1 MKSRASQFSLFL
13 SALALWTTL
22 VAQTTSPAT
31 APAPIF
37 SDDFTHGLTNWLAES
52 EKPATITAKDG
63 ILTLDTPAGLTLWF
77 KPLLTGPLEISY
89 DARAIKAEPTP
100 GPNDRVSDLNCF
112 WMANDSRSTTNLFAT
127 PRSGKFPDYNP
138 LLCYY
143 VGLGGNNNTTT
154 RFRRYIGDATD
165 RPLLPQ
171 NDLRT
176 PDTLLTPNT
185 WQHIRLVANGHLIQ
199 FFRDNKKLFE
209 LNDPAPYTTG
219 HFAFRT
225 TKSHLEFR
233 NFKVTPLPPAPH

>member
-1 MKSRASQFSLFL
+1 MKPPRL
-13 SALALWTTL
+13 TTL
-22 VAQTTSPAT
+22 TPLLLTATLHAQTT
-31 APAPIF
+31 APSNENP
-37 SDDFTHGLTNWLAES
+37 SDDFTHGLANWIAES
-52 EKPATITAKDG
+52 EKPATITAIDG

-77 KPLLTGPLEISY
+77 RPLLTGPLEISD
-89 DARAIKAEPTP
+89 DARAIQSSPP
-100 GPNDRVSDLNCF
+100 GKNDRVSDLNCF
-112 WMANDSRSTTNLFAT
+112 WMANDSRSPTNLFAT
-127 PRSGKFPDYNP
+127 PRTGKFPDYNP

-154 RFRRYIGDATD
+154 RFRRYIGDSTD

-171 NDLRT
+171 NDLRA

-185 WQHIRLVANGHLIQ
+185 WQSIRLVANNHLIQ

-233 NFKVTPLPPAPH
+233 NFKITPLAPNTSTAPAN